1 MFDVGAAEVIVD
13 TMKLHEKSKIVQVG
27 RVDCIREFQAI
38 TLLSIAAKRRLGDPE
53 HGIEITRA
61 MSDVFEARSGR
72 DSEKRS
78 RRLPRRGFRHKV
90 GAARS

>member
-13 TMKLHEKSKIVQVG
+13 TMKLHEKSQIVQVS
-27 RVDCIREFQAI
+27 RVDRIREFTAV
-38 TLLSIAAKRRLGDPE
+38 TLLSVAAKRRLGDPK

-61 MSDVFEARSGR
+61 MSDVFAARRGG

-78 RRLPRRGFRHKV
+78 RRLPRRGLRHKV